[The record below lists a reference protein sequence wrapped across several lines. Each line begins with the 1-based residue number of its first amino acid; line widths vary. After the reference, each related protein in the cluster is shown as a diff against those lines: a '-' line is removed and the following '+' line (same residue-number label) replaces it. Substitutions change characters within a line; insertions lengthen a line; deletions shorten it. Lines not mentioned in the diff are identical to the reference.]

1 LRLRYR
7 LHHACFT
14 CIALLEAQVHPTKL
28 CDPVGLRAL
37 TVLRFNFK
45 VELEAAMED

>member
-1 LRLRYR
+1 MLVSLGSRQQAR
-7 LHHACFT
+7 
-14 CIALLEAQVHPTKL
+14 VHLTKL